1 MTTIHQLECCLDKAE
16 ARITALESGAVG
28 GYLVD
33 ALPATAATG
42 ARAYV
47 TDASANT
54 FGANPSGGGV
64 LFAPVV
70 FTGTDWIIG

>member
-1 MTTIHQLECCLDKAE
+1 MTTINELRCCLDKAE
-16 ARITALESGAVG
+16 KRITDLESGAVG

-33 ALPATAATG
+33 GLPETAATG

-54 FGANPSGGGV
+54 YGANPTGGGST
-64 LFAPVV
+64 FAPVV

>member
-1 MTTIHQLECCLDKAE
+1 MTTINEIRCCLDKAE

-28 GYLVD
+28 GYLTD
-33 ALPATAATG
+33 DLPTTAATG

-54 FGANPSGGGV
+54 YGANPAGGGST
-64 LFAPVV
+64 FAPVV